1 MIFPIKSLGE
11 GIVAG
16 GSSGAYNKSK
26 NKTVCF
32 NIE

>member
-32 NIE
+32 NFE